1 MALTDFSESS
11 GERNIERDG
20 QLLLTDFS
28 SDQWSRISEFY
39 YQEADR
45 REKKIKEEKKDI
57 FREDKSSDETSIL
70 HSDGVYSMKNKI
82 NSSLT
87 DLSSFPW
94 QDISEDM
101 KILEKETFNFRFM
114 RIDITFFCPTFIGKA
129 VSLRVV
135 GRSVLRRYSR
145 TYCCVGTSIKI
156 LRGLDSSPRGQ
167 SPLD

>member
-45 REKKIKEEKKDI
+45 REKKIEGEKKDI
-57 FREDKSSDETSIL
+57 FREDKSSDKTSIL

-87 DLSSFPW
+87 DFSSFPW
-94 QDISEDM
+94 QEFSGDM
-101 KILEKETFNFRFM
+101 KILEKE
-114 RIDITFFCPTFIGKA
+114 KKLA
-129 VSLRVV
+129 KL
-135 GRSVLRRYSR
+135 
-145 TYCCVGTSIKI
+145 TSSI
-156 LRGLDSSPRGQ
+156 LTG
-167 SPLD
+167 